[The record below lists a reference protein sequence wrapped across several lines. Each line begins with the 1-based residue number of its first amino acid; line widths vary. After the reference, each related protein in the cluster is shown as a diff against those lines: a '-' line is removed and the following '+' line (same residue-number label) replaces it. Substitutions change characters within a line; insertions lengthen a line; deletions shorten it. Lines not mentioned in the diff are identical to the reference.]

1 MSCTLARTCR
11 RLRLR
16 RILLAA
22 GVAMLMAG
30 PGCAVKW
37 DLDYDAGAARA
48 KQLNKPMLLYFKDWK
63 SAEHRET
70 VVQVFENPTVAR
82 ELAGTVNV
90 ELLYNWGPAAQR
102 YRTLQSPGTFIFC
115 RPDGTEI
122 ERMSIG
128 DTAFSPPQFA
138 EWIRKVKAA
147 YYATVTP
154 PTGQP
159 PAAAV
164 VPAAAETPPTT
175 QEVVIETFDVP

>member
-1 MSCTLARTCR
+1 MSCNHERIGRSR
-11 RLRLR
+11 RAV
-16 RILLAA
+16 LAA
-22 GVAMLMAG
+22 GFVMLLAT
-30 PGCAVKW
+30 PGCAVRW
-37 DLDYDAGAARA
+37 DLDYDVGLARA

-102 YRTLQSPGTFIFC
+102 YRTLKSPGTFVFC

-138 EWIRKVKAA
+138 EWIRKAKAA
-147 YYATVTP
+147 YHATATP
-154 PTGQP
+154 TPGQP

-164 VPAAAETPPTT
+164 MPSNADTPATT